1 MNDATRRDFLQA
13 LGLTPLLAL
22 LLAAKKAEPSP
33 SPSATPPSDPDD
45 ALKEVRAFT
54 VPQGTEPA
62 EVFVAFRGGR

>member
-22 LLAAKKAEPSP
+22 LLAAKKPEAAP

-45 ALKEVRAFT
+45 ALKEVRAFS
-54 VPQGTEPA
+54 VPEATEPA
-62 EVFVAFRGGR
+62 GVFVALRGGR